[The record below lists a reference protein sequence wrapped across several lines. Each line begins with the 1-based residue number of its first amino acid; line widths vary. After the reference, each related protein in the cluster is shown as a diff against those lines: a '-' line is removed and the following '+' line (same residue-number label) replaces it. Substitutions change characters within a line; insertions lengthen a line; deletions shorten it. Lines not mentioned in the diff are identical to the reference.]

1 MTEFVIRLADERGKV
16 QEQTHSA
23 ATADE
28 LRSRFSQAGYYVYS
42 VKARNMLGGSTK
54 KKVKLDTFLIFNQ
67 QFLTLVR
74 AGLPILGSLELLARR
89 QKNQSF
95 RAQLEDVASRVKTGQ
110 SISEAFE
117 AQGGFSL
124 VYTTTLLAGERSG
137 NLEEV
142 LQRFLDFQRVSLTF
156 RKKLK
161 ASLIYPALLVIMVF
175 GLLTFLI
182 TFVVPRFAQLYDQL
196 GTKLPALTVFLLNM
210 GQYAQHYGIY
220 AALILAGAGFLG
232 YRWIQTEAG
241 AITVDKIRI
250 RLPLFGNVWLK
261 YQVGLF
267 SRTLS
272 TLLTGGLPLVPSLET
287 AARSID
293 SKQIAKAVTRS
304 VETVREGKGL
314 SESLFATKVFPE
326 LAIEMIEVGESTGA
340 LPQMLNS
347 VAEFFEEDVQTNLT
361 AAMSL
366 IEPLILVFMGVVV
379 VTILIALYQPIF
391 TLSAGGMSQ

>member
-42 VKARNMLGGSTK
+42 VKARNVLGGSTK

-142 LQRFLDFQRVSLTF
+142 LQRFLDFQ
-156 RKKLK
+156 
-161 ASLIYPALLVIMVF
+161 
-175 GLLTFLI
+175 
-182 TFVVPRFAQLYDQL
+182 
-196 GTKLPALTVFLLNM
+196 
-210 GQYAQHYGIY
+210 
-220 AALILAGAGFLG
+220 
-232 YRWIQTEAG
+232 
-241 AITVDKIRI
+241 
-250 RLPLFGNVWLK
+250 
-261 YQVGLF
+261 
-267 SRTLS
+267 
-272 TLLTGGLPLVPSLET
+272 
-287 AARSID
+287 
-293 SKQIAKAVTRS
+293 QIGRAHV
-304 VETVREGKGL
+304 
-314 SESLFATKVFPE
+314 
-326 LAIEMIEVGESTGA
+326 
-340 LPQMLNS
+340 
-347 VAEFFEEDVQTNLT
+347 
-361 AAMSL
+361 
-366 IEPLILVFMGVVV
+366 
-379 VTILIALYQPIF
+379 
-391 TLSAGGMSQ
+391 